1 MKQFFLSFILITS
14 LIITNKL
21 AGQTGIAINSDG
33 SAANASAM
41 LDVKA
46 TDKGMLVPRMTHAQK
61 ILIATPATGLM
72 IYQTDG
78 APGFYFNSGTS
89 GTPVWTPVSNPIT
102 TLETSILQNSF
113 TPNTAVYHL
122 RTGSRT
128 QLTTVGTLNAAT
140 NLLYTSAGV
149 TVIKIE
155 AVASANTNA
164 DHVFSLI
171 VTTGPFVTAYTTTA
185 LTCTMLNGTNSCS
198 ATGNIVIPPGSLFGI
213 SDFYGST
220 TPAGFTV
227 RMALS
232 AR

>member
-1 MKQFFLSFILITS
+1 MKKNILPFIF
-14 LIITNKL
+14 IITMFSANQL
-21 AGQTGIAINSDG
+21 AAQTGIAINSDG
-33 SAANASAM
+33 SAADASAM

-78 APGFYFNSGTS
+78 TPGFYFNSGTS

-102 TLETSILQNSF
+102 TLETSILENSF

-122 RTGSRT
+122 RTGART

-140 NLLYTSAGV
+140 NLLYTSSGV
-149 TVIKIE
+149 TITKIE
-155 AVASANTNA
+155 AVASANANA
-164 DHVFSLI
+164 DHVFTLI
-171 VTTGPFVTAYTTTA
+171 VTTGPFVTAYSNTT
-185 LTCTMLNGTNSCS
+185 LTCTMVNGTSSCS
-198 ATGNIVIPPGSLFGI
+198 STGNIVIPPGSLFGI
-213 SDFYGST
+213 CEFYGTT